1 MLKKVLLSL
10 SVLAFAANAATY
22 KVTLSQPAV
31 VQGKTLKAGEYR
43 LNLEDTKVT
52 MVHGK
57 ESVEVPVKV
66 ESVAQKYDNTSVR
79 YTGTDQPSTEK
90 PKITE
95 IRIGG
100 TKTKL
105 VFND

>member
-1 MLKKVLLSL
+1 MIQRFVLSL
-10 SVLAFAANAATY
+10 ALFAFAANAATY
-22 KVTLSQPAV
+22 KVTLSQTSTLK
-31 VQGKTLKAGEYR
+31 GTELKAGEYK
-43 LNLEDTKVT
+43 LDVKDAKVT
-52 MVHGK
+52 VTSGK
-57 ESVEVPVKV
+57 TSVDIPAKV
-66 ESVAQKYDNTSVR
+66 ESVDQKFETTSVR
-79 YTGTDQPSTEK
+79 YLGTEK

>member
-1 MLKKVLLSL
+1 MLKKIVLSL
-10 SVLAFAANAATY
+10 AILSFAASAATY
-22 KVTLSQPAV
+22 KVTLTQPAV
-31 VQGKTLKAGEYR
+31 VKGQQLKAGEYR
-43 LNLEDTKVT
+43 LNVADEKVT
-52 MVHGK
+52 LVNGK

-66 ESVAQKYDNTSVR
+66 ESVEQKYDSTSVR
-79 YTGTDQPSTEK
+79 YVGTEK

-95 IRIGG
+95 IRLGG

>member
-1 MLKKVLLSL
+1 MLKNIVLSL
-10 SVLAFAANAATY
+10 AIFAFAANAATY
-22 KVTLSQPAV
+22 KVTLSQPSTLK
-31 VQGKTLKAGEYR
+31 GKELKAGEYK
-43 LNLEDTKVT
+43 LNVDASKVT
-52 MVHGK
+52 VVNGK
-57 ESVEVPVKV
+57 ESVEVPVTV
-66 ESVAQKYDNTSVR
+66 ESVDQKYESTSVR
-79 YTGTDQPSTEK
+79 YVGTEK

>member
-10 SVLAFAANAATY
+10 SVLAFAANAAAY

-43 LNLEDTKVT
+43 LNVEDTKVT
-52 MVHGK
+52 IVNGK

-66 ESVAQKYDNTSVR
+66 ESVEQKYDNTSVR
-79 YTGTDQPSTEK
+79 YTGTDKPATEK

>member
-1 MLKKVLLSL
+1 MLKKVVLSL
-10 SVLAFAANAATY
+10 AILSFAASAATY

-31 VQGKTLKAGEYR
+31 VKGQELKPGEYK

-52 MVHGK
+52 IVNGK
-57 ESVEVPVKV
+57 QSVEVPVKV
-66 ESVAQKYDNTSVR
+66 ESVEQKFDSTSVR
-79 YTGTDQPSTEK
+79 YVGTEK

-100 TKTKL
+100 TKTKI

>member
-1 MLKKVLLSL
+1 
-10 SVLAFAANAATY
+10 
-22 KVTLSQPAV
+22 VTLSQPSTLK
-31 VQGKTLKAGEYR
+31 GTELKAGEYK
-43 LNLEDTKVT
+43 LNVQEDKVT
-52 MVHGK
+52 VVNGK
-57 ESVEVPVKV
+57 QTLEVPVKV
-66 ESVAQKYDNTSVR
+66 ESVEQKYESTSVR
-79 YTGTDQPSTEK
+79 FVGTEK

>member
-1 MLKKVLLSL
+1 MLKKVVLSL
-10 SVLAFAANAATY
+10 AILSFAANAATY
-22 KVTLSQPAV
+22 KVTLSQSAV
-31 VQGKTLKAGEYR
+31 VKGQELKPGEYK

-52 MVHGK
+52 IVNGK
-57 ESVEVPVKV
+57 QSVEVPVKV
-66 ESVAQKYDNTSVR
+66 ESVEQKFDSTSVR
-79 YTGTDQPSTEK
+79 YVGTEK

-100 TKTKL
+100 TKTKI